1 MADNDPGAPVL
12 SLSAMGKDY
21 AAPVLDDV
29 SLVLNPGEV
38 LALTGENGAG
48 KSTLSKIVC
57 GLVQPT
63 RGQML
68 LDGKPFAPTSR
79 RDAERLGVRMVMQEL
94 GLVTTLSVAENLLLD
109 RLPNKTGWIRKARLH
124 ELAAR
129 QLAKIGMQNIDPATP
144 VARLGI
150 GQQQMVEIARNL
162 QDDTRVLVLD
172 EPTAMLTPRETS
184 HLFEQIDLLKA
195 RGVSPPPC
203 SPRAR
208 PRTSS
213 SRSTC

>member
-1 MADNDPGAPVL
+1 MNSGPPVPVL
-12 SLSAMGKDY
+12 SLSALGKDY

-29 SLVLNPGEV
+29 SIVLNAGEV

-68 LDGKPFAPTSR
+68 LDGKAFQPHSR

-109 RLPNKTGWIRKARLH
+109 RLPNQTGWIRRGKLH

-144 VARLGI
+144 VEI
-150 GQQQMVEIARNL
+150 G
-162 QDDTRVLVLD
+162 
-172 EPTAMLTPRETS
+172 
-184 HLFEQIDLLKA
+184 
-195 RGVSPPPC
+195 
-203 SPRAR
+203 RAHV
-208 PRTSS
+208 
-213 SRSTC
+213 

>member
-1 MADNDPGAPVL
+1 MDASAAAMNASLATPVL
-12 SLSAMGKDY
+12 SLSALGKDY

-29 SLVLNPGEV
+29 SLVLNAGEV

-68 LDGKPFAPTSR
+68 LGGVPFQPASR

-94 GLVTTLSVAENLLLD
+94 GLVNTLSVAENLLLD
-109 RLPNKTGWIRKARLH
+109 RLPNQTGWIRRGKLH

-150 GQQQMVEIARNL
+150 G
-162 QDDTRVLVLD
+162 
-172 EPTAMLTPRETS
+172 
-184 HLFEQIDLLKA
+184 
-195 RGVSPPPC
+195 
-203 SPRAR
+203 
-208 PRTSS
+208 
-213 SRSTC
+213 